1 MKNNRELLAAG
12 AVQMFFWALDGELD
26 IQGIDIEVSSTETAT
41 ILKATTPEYGKHY
54 STMILHTEC
63 NRKFMKEIHTFCELI
78 DEKQTEIRQS
88 ETEMDERRFED
99 YIDGQ
104 ISELKISRMSWRSFF
119 KTQQKTQ
126 TRGFCWHSFYFQSFA
141 Y

>member
-41 ILKATTPEYGKHY
+41 ILKATTPEYG
-54 STMILHTEC
+54 MILYTE
-63 NRKFMKEIHTFCELI
+63 NSRKFMKEIHTFCELI

-104 ISELKISRMSWRSFF
+104 ISELKISRMS
-119 KTQQKTQ
+119 
-126 TRGFCWHSFYFQSFA
+126 
-141 Y
+141 

>member
-12 AVQMFFWALDGELD
+12 AVQMFFWSMDGQL
-26 IQGIDIEVSSTETAT
+26 GIEGIEIEVSSTETAT

-63 NRKFMKEIHTFCELI
+63 NRKFMKEIHSFCELI

-104 ISELKISRMSWRSFF
+104 ISELKISRMS
-119 KTQQKTQ
+119 
-126 TRGFCWHSFYFQSFA
+126 
-141 Y
+141 